1 MSSTQHLLAMP
12 DCRSVRPGCRA
23 GRSGRWWRRGGLALA
38 VLASGCAPL
47 APQAPADPVE
57 RFADAYTRLLPVGRL
72 LDASAAQDAR
82 WPLADKAELVSAA
95 QLDCMRGA
103 LSSGELL
110 PRQRQVARD
119 YARAHSD
126 ALASELQVLEAG
138 AARLIGEAMLAGAGL
153 LPAAAPATPAETEA
167 LAAFATQSRFAGL
180 RRATGLEHL
189 AGAAGAPADPRQRG
203 RALGRQLLTRFMTD
217 AFVQCHIPVKLL
229 Y

>member
-1 MSSTQHLLAMP
+1 MSPTQHLLAMP
-12 DCRSVRPGCRA
+12 DCRSVRSGRRA
-23 GRSGRWWRRGGLALA
+23 GRPGRWWRRGGLALA
-38 VLASGCAPL
+38 VLASGCAQL

-57 RFADAYTRLLPVGRL
+57 RFAGAYTRLLPVGRL

-95 QLDCMRGA
+95 QLDCMRGT

-110 PRQRQVARD
+110 PRQRQLARD
-119 YARAHSD
+119 YARAHPD

-153 LPAAAPATPAETEA
+153 LPVAAPATPAETEA
-167 LAAFATQSRFAGL
+167 LAAFVTQPRFAGL

-189 AGAAGAPADPRQRG
+189 AGAVGAPADPRQRG
-203 RALGRQLLTRFMTD
+203 RTLGRQLLTRFMTD